1 MKLAGKV
8 RPGDAIEW
16 CGRVVTVEK
25 VGNALH
31 QWTRPAVYL
40 WCRIDG
46 AMKRLHYYADE
57 PVDVREADSEP
68 PAEPACEVRGRAVGT
83 GQPRGG
89 EAMSD
94 ILSAER
100 IKRERGAHRCAGVT
114 CRWCMIR
121 DSHEALRSRLAEVEA
136 ERREAVVVLE
146 AAQIGRAIAE
156 SRLGEAVELLRAL
169 IDGAEDIDPRL
180 RYVVLQPDRE
190 DVDRARAFLAE
201 QENTD

>member
-68 PAEPACEVRGRAVGT
+68 PAEPACEVRGGT
-83 GQPRGG
+83 GMAPNPAYSVLGQGSNTNAFLPCPRGC
-89 EAMSD
+89 
-94 ILSAER
+94 
-100 IKRERGAHRCAGVT
+100 RE
-114 CRWCMIR
+114 
-121 DSHEALRSRLAEVEA
+121 
-136 ERREAVVVLE
+136 
-146 AAQIGRAIAE
+146 GR
-156 SRLGEAVELLRAL
+156 
-169 IDGAEDIDPRL
+169 
-180 RYVVLQPDRE
+180 
-190 DVDRARAFLAE
+190 
-201 QENTD
+201 

>member
-68 PAEPACEVRGRAVGT
+68 PAEPACEVCGGT
-83 GQPRGG
+83 GNDHPYAPAVFHPCPRGC
-89 EAMSD
+89 
-94 ILSAER
+94 
-100 IKRERGAHRCAGVT
+100 RE
-114 CRWCMIR
+114 
-121 DSHEALRSRLAEVEA
+121 
-136 ERREAVVVLE
+136 
-146 AAQIGRAIAE
+146 GR
-156 SRLGEAVELLRAL
+156 
-169 IDGAEDIDPRL
+169 
-180 RYVVLQPDRE
+180 
-190 DVDRARAFLAE
+190 
-201 QENTD
+201 